1 MRTRRSTAARR
12 ERGSAA
18 VEFAL
23 VLPLLL
29 VVALALLQLGLLVRD
44 RLMVEAAARA
54 GARAAAVL
62 DDPVAVRE
70 AALAA
75 GPGLDQGSVSVD
87 VMRTGARGEPVT
99 VSIRYASTQ
108 RMPLVAWLFP
118 EAITMVA
125 SVAARQEFG

>member
-1 MRTRRSTAARR
+1 L
-12 ERGSAA
+12 A
-18 VEFAL
+18 VGG
-23 VLPLLL
+23 PPP
-29 VVALALLQLGLLVRD
+29 
-44 RLMVEAAARA
+44 
-54 GARAAAVL
+54 GAPPGGGGGGGGGGAPAAAVL

-75 GPGLDQGSVSVD
+75 GPGLDQGSMSVD

-108 RMPLVAWLFP
+108 RVPLVAWLFP
-118 EAITMVA
+118 EAISMVA

>member
-1 MRTRRSTAARR
+1 MRTRRRIPSRG

-44 RLMVEAAARA
+44 SLMVQAAARA
-54 GARAAAVL
+54 GARAAAVV
-62 DDPVAVRE
+62 DDSVAVRE

-75 GPGLDQGSVSVD
+75 GPGLDQGSVTVD

-108 RMPLVAWLFP
+108 RVPLVAWLFP
-118 EAITMVA
+118 EAVTMVA

>member
-1 MRTRRSTAARR
+1 MRMRRRIPSRR

-44 RLMVEAAARA
+44 SLMVQAAARA

-62 DDPVAVRE
+62 DDSVAVRE
-70 AALAA
+70 ASLAA
-75 GPGLDQGSVSVD
+75 GPGLVPGSVTVD
-87 VMRTGARGEPVT
+87 VVRTGARGEPVT
-99 VSIRYASTQ
+99 VSIRYASTE
-108 RMPLVAWLFP
+108 RVPLVAWLFP
-118 EAITMVA
+118 EAVTMVA